1 MKRLAIDYGKRR
13 AGLAIT
19 DDTGNVIMPYK
30 IIYYKDSESF
40 IKQIKEILSQLQ
52 PAEIVMGLPL
62 NMNGSESEMSKEVKR
77 ISKRIKKDSNI
88 EIKLYDERLTTFEA
102 QQMLT
107 EQGISAKKQKEII
120 DMYAAYCIL
129 KGYINEELEK
139 RND

>member
-1 MKRLAIDYGKRR
+1 M
-13 AGLAIT
+13 AIT